1 MLRWFV
7 PWIILVATA
16 VANEVLALNTT
27 CNIRVRE
34 EPEHYGAEDSL
45 RFLSWSVFFY
55 EGR

>member
-1 MLRWFV
+1 V
-7 PWIILVATA
+7 PWIILVAIA

-34 EPEHYGAEDSL
+34 EPEHYRAKDSL
-45 RFLSWSVFFY
+45 RFLSWNVFFY